1 MAGKDIKMS
10 ENIKLGL
17 LMRLHCGGVVG
28 GVVVVVVVVV
38 YIMLCPGTI
47 SL

>member
-28 GVVVVVVVVV
+28 GVVVVVVVVH
-38 YIMLCPGTI
+38 IMLCPGTI

>member
-1 MAGKDIKMS
+1 MAGRDIKMS
-10 ENIKLGL
+10 ENNKLGL

-38 YIMLCPGTI
+38 YIMICPGTI

>member
-28 GVVVVVVVVV
+28 GVVVVVVV